1 MASAALY
8 MAITPPTQDT
18 PKAGVIMSLVKSPL
32 SKLIHGKKCEIMQ
45 TDNKRS
51 RGCVEA
57 QKYRAFTG

>member
-8 MAITPPTQDT
+8 TAITPPTQDT

-32 SKLIHGKKCEIMQ
+32 SKLVHGKKCEIMQ
-45 TDNKRS
+45 TENKKS

-57 QKYRAFTG
+57 